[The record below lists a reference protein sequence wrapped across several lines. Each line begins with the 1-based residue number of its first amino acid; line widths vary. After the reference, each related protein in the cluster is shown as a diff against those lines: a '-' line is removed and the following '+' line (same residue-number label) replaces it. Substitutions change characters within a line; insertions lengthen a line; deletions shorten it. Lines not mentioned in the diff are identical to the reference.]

1 MNNTLHEAQIKLLSI
16 KLIIQNTHIHH
27 TAGPGVSQISTV

>member
-16 KLIIQNTHIHH
+16 QLIVQN
-27 TAGPGVSQISTV
+27 SQIQHTEGPDVS